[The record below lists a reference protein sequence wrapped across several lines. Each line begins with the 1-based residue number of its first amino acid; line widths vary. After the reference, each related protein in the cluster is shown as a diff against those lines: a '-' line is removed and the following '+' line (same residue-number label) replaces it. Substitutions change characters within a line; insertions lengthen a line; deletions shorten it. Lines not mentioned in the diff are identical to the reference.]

1 MVVDRFSN
9 WFNVYEGKGGAVSL
23 VEITT
28 RLFEDFGVPETITS
42 DGGPQFSSDKF
53 QTFLMLYGVY
63 HRLRSVGFAHANTP
77 S

>member
-9 WFNVYEGKGGAVSL
+9 WFNVYE
-23 VEITT
+23 VEIM
-28 RLFEDFGVPETITS
+28 RLFQDFGVPETITS
-42 DGGPQFSSDKF
+42 NGSPQFTSDKF

-63 HRLRSVGFAHANTP
+63 HRLMSVGFAHANTP